1 MRMMKGEKNMKCLK
15 IENGRGHYLDKERNY
30 LEIDKMG
37 KDDILFLL
45 NIATDENETFEM
57 DDPDESELSNPAH
70 KIIYSNLY
78 EKFSELLLN
87 KSRFLDESEAI
98 YKDALQKYQV

>member
-1 MRMMKGEKNMKCLK
+1 MMKGEKIMKCLK
-15 IENGRGHYLDKERNY
+15 IENGRGHYLDKEGNY

-45 NIATDENETFEM
+45 NFATDENETFEM